1 MIKFKKWE
9 SKLQKMFYVLYSW
22 GFCYALEV
30 TKLFHIGLTVVI
42 VLFRYLGEWTRPV
55 K

>member
-1 MIKFKKWE
+1 MGKKASE
-9 SKLQKMFYVLYSW
+9 VFHVLYSW

-30 TKLFHIGLTVVI
+30 TRLFHIGLTVVI
-42 VLFRYLGEWTRPV
+42 VLSRYLGEWTRPV